1 MTLSQRRRFA
11 SLHLPTVP
19 CRKGMAEMLLNLQE
33 LVSPDKEKSREEA
46 AGDRATSHM
55 AVLAITNPI

>member
-1 MTLSQRRRFA
+1 
-11 SLHLPTVP
+11 
-19 CRKGMAEMLLNLQE
+19 MAEMLLNLQE

-55 AVLAITNPI
+55 LPKVSVSTARRG